1 MFDIHI
7 LPIALTIILVGW
19 SSWRFA
25 AGHSELARE
34 RRLWLQGCL
43 CIAAGL
49 LIEAQPMLHWR
60 SLDALSMGLLLGGYL
75 QFSLVLS
82 LLQNRPSWFAP
93 GVGLWLLT
101 VAVNTPLL
109 PLAWAEIGNAAAL
122 GLVFFRLAWLHW
134 QIERLIPQGYRIL
147 TTLYSLGGLTFI
159 LRVGLLAMHDEHGLW
174 MEVAEP
180 LLYLFATTATIYG
193 CFGFLLVILRRRT
206 QRLVRE
212 TLQDSLTGTL
222 NRRGLDEAL
231 MQLQQGMPL
240 YPCVAMAMLDVDHF
254 KQVNDRYGHAAGD
267 EVLRRLAQYFR
278 QSLRTQD
285 VFARYGGEEFCVL
298 MPGASLDDARRKL
311 EQLREGFAAE
321 VLLAHEPA
329 LRCTFSAGLVCWD
342 NVEINPEKLLH
353 QADDLLYEAK
363 RGGRNRIVTPA

>member
-43 CIAAGL
+43 CIASGL
-49 LIEAQPMLHWR
+49 LIEAQPILHWR

-75 QFSLVLS
+75 QFTLVLS
-82 LLQNRPSWFAP
+82 LLQGQPNWRMP
-93 GVGLWLLT
+93 GLLLWWLM
-101 VAVNTPLL
+101 VVVNTPLL
-109 PLAWAEIGNAAAL
+109 PRAWAEIGSAAAL
-122 GLVFFRLAWLHW
+122 GLVFLRLAWLHW
-134 QIERLIPQGYRIL
+134 QIERLIPQSYRIL
-147 TTLYSLGGLTFI
+147 TTLYSLGGLAFI
-159 LRVGLLAMHDEHGLW
+159 LRVCLLTLRDEHELL

-231 MQLQQGMPL
+231 LQLQQGMPL

-254 KQVNDRYGHAAGD
+254 KQVNDQYGHAAGD
-267 EVLRRLAQYFR
+267 EVLRRLAQFFR

-285 VFARYGGEEFCVL
+285 VFARYGGEEFCIL
-298 MPGASLDDARRKL
+298 MPGASLTDAHRKL
-311 EQLREGFAAE
+311 DQLREAFAAE
-321 VLLAHEPA
+321 PLLAHEPA
-329 LRCTFSAGLVCWD
+329 LRCTFSVGLVCWD
-342 NVEINPEKLLH
+342 DVEVNPEKLLH
-353 QADDLLYEAK
+353 QADDLLYQAK
-363 RGGRNRIVTPA
+363 RAGRNRVVTVS